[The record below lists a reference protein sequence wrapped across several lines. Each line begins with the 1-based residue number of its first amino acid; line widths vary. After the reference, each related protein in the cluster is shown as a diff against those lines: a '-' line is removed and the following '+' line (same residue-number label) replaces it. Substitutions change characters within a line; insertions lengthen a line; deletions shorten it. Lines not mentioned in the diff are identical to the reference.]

1 MKSDEYIGKGTK
13 IYHVML
19 EYAVFKKWRCK
30 FFSKIRDSTSPGELA
45 WFLVP
50 GMTFILNG
58 PV

>member
-1 MKSDEYIGKGTK
+1 MKSEKCIGKGTK

-19 EYAVFKKWRCK
+19 EYAVCKKWHCK
-30 FFSKIRDSTSPGELA
+30 FFSKICESASPGELA
-45 WFLVP
+45 WFPVP